1 MLIINLIPKIFF
13 HLFYLSAKIVW
24 KSQFIE
30 SYTQLRQQTGSL
42 FPVKW
47 PLTLIRNLVQ
57 DYSVMPLIFSS
68 HVM

>member
-13 HLFYLSAKIVW
+13 HLFYLSAKKVW
-24 KSQFIE
+24 KGQFIE
-30 SYTQLRQQTGSL
+30 SYTELRQQTSSL